1 MTQYDFIGIDF
12 GAKNAGT
19 TAICF
24 ILDNKLKV
32 IQSKKGC
39 DADLFCHNWIKN
51 LSPRHILIDAPLSL
65 PLAYFGKGEDFFFR
79 LCDRET
85 AAMSPMF
92 LGGLTARAMRM
103 AAHFKP
109 QGIVFIETYPRLVYE
124 QLLPDLPKPSNKN
137 EVTSIVPKLEEV
149 IGINIQMDHLDV
161 HGMDAVLAW
170 FAGWRML
177 QGQAIQKGNPLEG
190 LITF

>member
-24 ILDNKLKV
+24 AFNNKLKV
-32 IQSKKGC
+32 VQSKKNC

-103 AAHFKP
+103 AAHFKS
-109 QGIVFIETYPRLVYE
+109 QGIVFTETYPRLVYQ
-124 QLLPDLPKPSNKN
+124 QLFPDIPKPSNKD
-137 EVTSIVPKLEEV
+137 EVSSIVPKLEEV
-149 IGINIQMDHLDV
+149 IGINLQMDHLNV
-161 HGMDAVLAW
+161 HSMDAVLAW
-170 FAGWRML
+170 VAGWRLL
-177 QGQAIQKGNPLEG
+177 QKQAIQKGNPTEG